1 MYMNNLRRKKIKVE
15 IDSINICIG
24 KLENILSEEEEYLD
38 SVPENLQNSE
48 RYEENCESYDNF
60 EDLLDDLS
68 STTQE
73 LEEIYN

>member
-1 MYMNNLRRKKIKVE
+1 MNNLRRKKIKVE

-48 RYEENCESYDNF
+48 RYEESCEFYDNF

-68 STTQE
+68 STIQE
-73 LEEIYN
+73 LEKIYN

>member
-1 MYMNNLRRKKIKVE
+1 MRQYT
-15 IDSINICIG
+15 IDDAKRLITDF
-24 KLENILSEEEEYLD
+24 SEEEEYLD

-68 STTQE
+68 STIQE

>member
-1 MYMNNLRRKKIKVE
+1 MNNLRRKKIKVE

-48 RYEENCESYDNF
+48 RYEEKDRKSVV
-60 EDLLDDLS
+60 
-68 STTQE
+68 
-73 LEEIYN
+73 

>member
-1 MYMNNLRRKKIKVE
+1 MNNLRRKKIKVE

-38 SVPENLQNSE
+38 SVPENLQSSE

-68 STTQE
+68 STIQE

>member
-15 IDSINICIG
+15 IDFINICIG

-48 RYEENCESYDNF
+48 RYVENCESYDNF

-68 STTQE
+68 STIQE

>member
-1 MYMNNLRRKKIKVE
+1 MNNLRRKKIKVE

-48 RYEENCESYDNF
+48 RYEENCASYDNF

-68 STTQE
+68 STIQE

>member
-1 MYMNNLRRKKIKVE
+1 MNNLRRKKIKVE

-48 RYEENCESYDNF
+48 IYEENCESYDNF

-68 STTQE
+68 STIQE
-73 LEEIYN
+73 LEEMYN

>member
-1 MYMNNLRRKKIKVE
+1 MNNLRRKKIKVE

-24 KLENILSEEEEYLD
+24 KLENILSEEEECLD

-48 RYEENCESYDNF
+48 RYKENCESYDNF

-68 STTQE
+68 STIQE

>member
-1 MYMNNLRRKKIKVE
+1 MNNVRRKKIQTE
-15 IDSINICIG
+15 INTINISLN

-38 SVPENLQNSE
+38 CVPENLQNSE

-60 EDLLDDLS
+60 EDLLDDLL
-68 STTQE
+68 STIQE